1 MLWKP
6 RFTRRPIPV
15 DALLRKAARL
25 PAKYRPTEDDLQE
38 RAATIHAHFQLE
50 PGTRLAAVFN
60 QTALENA
67 SAAYRASGSSIRI
80 TRGESPEQLQT
91 ALATAEILVFSGVG
105 ELRDLASSAPRLR
118 WIHCTS
124 AGVDQLSIDDLP
136 PGVVLTNSRG
146 VHAERAAEFTITALL
161 MLNNAIPQFT
171 TAQAAGEWRQ
181 LALGPIAGKLVVIL
195 GTGVIGQAAAAS
207 ARRFG
212 MSAVGVSRSG
222 TRHPDFDENLTNA
235 NLHSALRR
243 ADFLLVTLPATPAT
257 NRLVDRAAL
266 DCLPSHA
273 GVINIGRGSV
283 IDNDAL
289 VRKLTEGTLRN
300 AILDVVDE
308 EPLPKDSPL
317 WHTPNLIITPHSGL
331 YDVAY
336 GERCLKMF
344 AENLERFLGGKP
356 LHNQVDLARGY

>member
-1 MLWKP
+1 M
-6 RFTRRPIPV
+6 
-15 DALLRKAARL
+15 
-25 PAKYRPTEDDLQE
+25 QE
-38 RAATIHAHFQLE
+38 PAATIHAHFQLE

-67 SAAYRASGSSIRI
+67 SDMHRSAGSSIRI
-80 TRGESPEQLQT
+80 TRGEQPEELRT

-105 ELRDLASSAPRLR
+105 KLHDLAAAAPRLR

-124 AGVDQLSIDDLP
+124 AGVDQLSIDELP
-136 PGVVLTNSRG
+136 EGVVLTNSRG
-146 VHAERAAEFTITALL
+146 VHAERAAEFSITALL

-171 TAQAAGEWRQ
+171 TAQAAGAWRQ

-212 MSAVGVSRSG
+212 MYVVGVSRSG
-222 TRHPDFDENLTNA
+222 TPHPDFDEGLTIA
-235 NLHSALRR
+235 NLHAALRR

-266 DCLPSHA
+266 DCLPPHA

-289 VRKLTEGTLRN
+289 AQKLTEGTLRN
-300 AILDVVDE
+300 AILDVVDK
-308 EPLPKDSPL
+308 EPLPQDSPL
-317 WHTPNLIITPHSGL
+317 WRTPNLSITPHSGL

-336 GERCLKMF
+336 GERCLAMF
-344 AENLERFLGGKP
+344 FENLQRFLGGKP
-356 LHNQVDLARGY
+356 LHNQVDLKRGY